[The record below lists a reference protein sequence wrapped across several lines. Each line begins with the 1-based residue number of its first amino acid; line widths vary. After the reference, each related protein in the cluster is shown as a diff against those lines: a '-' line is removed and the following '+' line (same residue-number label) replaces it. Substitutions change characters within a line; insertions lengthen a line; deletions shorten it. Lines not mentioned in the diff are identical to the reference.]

1 MKINGVSVS
10 GGASIMKLT
19 GQTLNYTG
27 WTLSQGN
34 YEYNFSNLN
43 IDVDTTVSFTP
54 DNDSYTEITT
64 CGLLVQ
70 VNVSNGSCKFYSI
83 FPPQTNI
90 TGSITIFPVV

>member
-1 MKINGVSVS
+1 MKINGISIS
-10 GGASIMKLT
+10 GGVSIINLT

-27 WTLSQGN
+27 WTLSGGY

-54 DNDSYTEITT
+54 NNDSYTEITT
-64 CGLLVQ
+64 CGMLVQ
-70 VNVSNGSCKFYSI
+70 VDTSNGSCKFYSI

-90 TGSITIFPVV
+90 TGSITIISVV